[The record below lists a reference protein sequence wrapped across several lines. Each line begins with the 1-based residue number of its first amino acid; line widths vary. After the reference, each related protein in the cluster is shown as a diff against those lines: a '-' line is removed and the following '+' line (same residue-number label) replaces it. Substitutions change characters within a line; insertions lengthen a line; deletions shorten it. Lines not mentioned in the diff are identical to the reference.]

1 MSEES
6 HHKISLAI
14 EQLENALSLF
24 LDGRSHVSALTLAGA
39 AEEILGMA
47 VKINGVENS
56 LQELYRIYNDPG
68 LTWINPPKTWA
79 EFTTKSKNK
88 ARNAVKHV
96 SGKYDLT
103 FEADIEDEALWMIVR
118 AVDNYN
124 RLGFGPTELMHEF
137 DDWFFENV
145 VGI

>member
-1 MSEES
+1 
-6 HHKISLAI
+6 
-14 EQLENALSLF
+14 LENAISLF
-24 LDGRSHVSALTLAGA
+24 LVGKSYVSALTLAGA

-68 LTWINPPKTWA
+68 LAWINPPKTWA
-79 EFTTKSKNK
+79 EFTTKGKNK
-88 ARNAVKHV
+88 AINAVKHV
-96 SGKYDLT
+96 SGECDLT
-103 FEADIEDEALWMIVR
+103 FEADIEDESLWMLVR
-118 AVDNYN
+118 AIDNYN

-137 DDWFFENV
+137 DNWFFENV